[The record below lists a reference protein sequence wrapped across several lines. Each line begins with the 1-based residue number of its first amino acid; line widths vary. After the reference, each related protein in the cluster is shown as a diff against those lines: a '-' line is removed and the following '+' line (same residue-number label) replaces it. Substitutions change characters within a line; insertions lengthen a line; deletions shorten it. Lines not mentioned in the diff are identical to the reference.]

1 MVWKKFTG
9 LHRVLT
15 PTQLNTFGIIR
26 ARLQARPSHPIPVS
40 DLTNALVE
48 EWSKI
53 LMSTLLNL
61 VENLPRSL
69 EAVIAAKGGN
79 IILSLVD

>member
-1 MVWKKFTG
+1 M
-9 LHRVLT
+9 
-15 PTQLNTFGIIR
+15 
-26 ARLQARPSHPIPVS
+26 S